1 IAFDIEKTQLNAIE
15 TSGWAVRAMGHL
27 EYLAGFRPLIYSYP
41 DFISN
46 YLKAPS
52 LGAYPLWL
60 AWYQDKLPKSFAQW
74 GKIAL
79 CQKVQ
84 MRIEGVEGEVDQN
97 IFFLGRKELEA
108 YGKK

>member
-1 IAFDIEKTQLNAIE
+1 TQLNPIE

-27 EYLAGFRPLIYSYP
+27 DYLAGFHPLIYSYP
-41 DFISN
+41 DFIN
-46 YLKAPS
+46 NNLKAPS
-52 LGAYPLWL
+52 LGSYPLWL
-60 AWYQDKLPKSFAQW
+60 AWYQEKLPGRFAQW
-74 GKIAL
+74 SKIAL
-79 CQKVQ
+79 WQKGQ